1 VGKQRCT
8 RTGVERS
15 VRSESATS
23 TTVQP
28 ATLSVAFDELL
39 RQGVLVPAFQ
49 PIIDLATGSVVA
61 CEALARDRRRNPGP
75 DL

>member
-1 VGKQRCT
+1 M
-8 RTGVERS
+8 
-15 VRSESATS
+15 S
-23 TTVQP
+23 TTIQP

>member
-1 VGKQRCT
+1 M
-8 RTGVERS
+8 
-15 VRSESATS
+15 S

-39 RQGVLVPAFQ
+39 RPGVLVPAFQ

-61 CEALARDRRRNPGP
+61 YEALARDRRRDPAPG
-75 DL
+75 L